1 MFFVVMME
9 LGLAFMILGG
19 ICTAI
24 GKLPMLKRT
33 HEARKNIQAQ
43 RKMAKRQKRR
53 ASRRG

>member
-43 RKMAKRQKRR
+43 RKLAKKQKR